1 MIAGKRSDARGNR
14 ILYTIAIPD
23 HPKTDTKAITDQNR
37 TDTRDTITLAEAGK
51 RLGKS
56 AKATKRA
63 VERGE
68 LPAIPWGKS
77 YLILR
82 APFERMLGIGTKD
95 PS

>member
-1 MIAGKRSDARGNR
+1 M
-14 ILYTIAIPD
+14 P
-23 HPKTDTKAITDQNR
+23 DQNR
-37 TDTRDTITLAEAGK
+37 TNPRDTITLAEAGK

-82 APFERMLGIGTKD
+82 APFERMLGIGT
-95 PS
+95 